1 MMTADAPSPRVANS
15 APSGLKVSSLTPK
28 SCAGIGSPIIVRL
41 ENGTRD
47 HASYPNTVRLARA
60 LGVPVETLCPVPWPR
75 GLRPVPAPDPAPD
88 SAPAPAS
95 TTTEV
100 AP

>member
-1 MMTADAPSPRVANS
+1 MKKLRRLRREA
-15 APSGLKVSSLTPK
+15 GLTPSALAK
-28 SCAGIGSPIIVRL
+28 RSGVAASIIVRL